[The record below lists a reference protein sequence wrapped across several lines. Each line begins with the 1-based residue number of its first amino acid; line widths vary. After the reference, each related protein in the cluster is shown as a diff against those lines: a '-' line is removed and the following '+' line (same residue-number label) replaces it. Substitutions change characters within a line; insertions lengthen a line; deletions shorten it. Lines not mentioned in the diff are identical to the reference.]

1 MDTQTILNNY
11 VQSVKSGEIITGVEI
26 IKAIERFE
34 GDLLRPE
41 FNFKIDGV
49 DKVVKFISALEHSTG
64 KFKNKPFILE
74 GWQVFIIA
82 NIYGFYWKYSG
93 LRRFS
98 SSYIEVARKN
108 GKTAFAVALC
118 LYHLIADNEGN
129 AEVLLAANCKD
140 QAKIAFEMTSMFSK
154 KLDPLQKTLINYRNE
169 IKFRATNSILRV
181 LAADD
186 TKLDGFNAS
195 FALIDEY
202 HAAKTSKVRD
212 VIKSSMGM
220 REQPHL
226 CTITTAGFN
235 KILPCYKLR
244 TVAKEVLQG
253 IKIDD
258 SMFIMIFAMGESDD
272 WKDSKNWIKANPNLG
287 VTVRKDYIQEQVKQ
301 AINNPS
307 EETEVLTKQLNRW
320 VSSSNTWISDDTII
334 KHSQDIKLNDFKGKS
349 CYVGLDLS
357 SVTDFTAI
365 SYLFIEDGKYQF
377 ITKYYLP
384 EDSLNSLQNKEL
396 YRNWAKQGYLNL
408 TPNNV
413 VDYDIILTDLLKV
426 SEDSMILN
434 VSYDT
439 YNSTQFAIS
448 ATNAGLPLQPY
459 SQTLANFN
467 RPTKE
472 FERLILSNNLTING
486 NPINQYCFGNVA
498 LKFDHN
504 ANVKPDKSSRYKKID
519 GVISKLMALGGYL
532 TSGQFEPNIY

>member
-1 MDTQTILNNY
+1 METQTILKNY
-11 VQSVKSGEIITGVEI
+11 VQAVKSGEIITCEEVV
-26 IKAIERFE
+26 KSIERFE
-34 GDLLRPE
+34 KDLLRPE
-41 FNFKIDGV
+41 FDFKIDRV
-49 DKVVKFISALEHSTG
+49 DRVLKFISALQHSTG
-64 KFKNKPFILE
+64 KFKDKPFLLE

-82 NIYGFYWKYSG
+82 NIYGFYWKDSG
-93 LRRFS
+93 LRRFT

-108 GKTAFAVALC
+108 GKTAFAGALC
-118 LYHLIADNEGN
+118 LYHLIADGEGN
-129 AEVLLAANCKD
+129 AEVLLAANSKE
-140 QAKIAFEMTSMFSK
+140 QAKIAFEMTGMFSK

-202 HAAKTSKVRD
+202 HAAKTSKIRD

-220 REQPHL
+220 RQQPHI
-226 CTITTAGFN
+226 CTITTAGFD
-235 KILPCYKLR
+235 KTSPCYQLR

-253 IKIDD
+253 LKNDD
-258 SMFIMIFAMGESDD
+258 SMFIMLFTMDESDN
-272 WKDSKNWIKANPNLG
+272 WKEPKNWIKANPNLG
-287 VTVRKDYIQEQVKQ
+287 VTVREDYIKEQVQQ

-307 EETEVLTKQLNRW
+307 DETGVRTKNLNQW
-320 VSSSNTWISDDTII
+320 ISSSNVWISDNQII
-334 KHSQDIKLNDFKGKS
+334 KYSKDIKLDDFKTKS

-357 SVTDFTAI
+357 SVTDFTAL
-365 SYLFIEDGKYQF
+365 SFLFNEDGKYNF

-408 TPNNV
+408 TPGNV
-413 VDYDIILTDLLKV
+413 VDYDIILTDLLNV
-426 SEDSMILN
+426 SEFSMILN

-439 YNSTQFAIS
+439 YNATQFAIS

-472 FERLILSNNLTING
+472 FERLILNGSVTINS
-486 NPINQYCFGNVA
+486 NPINQHCFSNVA

-504 ANVKPDKSSRYKKID
+504 ANVKPDKSSRFKKID